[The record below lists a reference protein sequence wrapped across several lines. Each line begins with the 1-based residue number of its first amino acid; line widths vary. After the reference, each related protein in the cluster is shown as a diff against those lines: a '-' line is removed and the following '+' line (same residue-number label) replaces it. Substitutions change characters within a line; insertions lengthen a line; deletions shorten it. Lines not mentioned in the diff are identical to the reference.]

1 MLEAVPVL
9 SAGDTPQGRVPST
22 RRSDYPVTA
31 EALTQTEL
39 WGAALQV
46 WGCVGGP
53 DGLGWGDGLSA
64 CRRCVLWGESALPR
78 MELPEVSSLC
88 DSGDA
93 EKEIDWIFCEILQVQ
108 MLDPLQMY

>member
-64 CRRCVLWGESALPR
+64 CRRCVLRGESALPR